1 MVVDS
6 PSPEVGAIHV
16 AVGVNVVWA
25 ITKDNKVGEGSSL
38 FILYKQLL
46 NLTGFSVD
54 RGFFKNREPTVF
66 QKPTG
71 L

>member
-25 ITKDNKVGEGSSL
+25 ITKDHKVRHTKKTHKINTISSI
-38 FILYKQLL
+38 ILLL
-46 NLTGFSVD
+46 YMVCLSEK
-54 RGFFKNREPTVF
+54 FKTF
-66 QKPTG
+66 QIWSW
-71 L
+71 